1 MKNLNSKGSRIKD
14 RKKPS
19 SRENDKSMF
28 TISNSNHL
36 SYKVFPKMRLRR
48 LRKNPA
54 IRNLFQEVRINSKEL
69 VLPLFI
75 QEGIQE
81 NLPIEAMPGVY
92 RYSINTVLREI
103 EECLKIGIESAV
115 LFGLPSHKD
124 LVGKSSYSDKGI
136 VQNTIK
142 AIRNSF
148 GDKIV
153 IITDVCLCQYTSHG
167 HCGIITGS
175 QINNDKTIST
185 LANAA
190 LSHAEAGADM
200 VAPSA
205 MMDGQVRN
213 IRDVLDDN
221 GFTDTLIMGYS
232 AKQASSFFSP
242 FRDAAHS
249 SPEFGNRQTYQMNYA
264 NPREAKREIELDI
277 EEGADVLMIKPAL
290 SNLDL
295 IYEAK
300 KSFLHPIA
308 AYSVSGEYSM
318 IKAASLNNWL
328 DEDAAITESLSS
340 IKRAGANIIITYYA
354 KRMAEI
360 LSSN

>member
-1 MKNLNSKGSRIKD
+1 MKNLSSKGSKIKNIK
-14 RKKPS
+14 RSKNI
-19 SRENDKSMF
+19 EIDKSMAMA
-28 TISNSNHL
+28 NSNYL
-36 SYKVFPKMRLRR
+36 SYKIFPKMRLRR
-48 LRKNPA
+48 LRKNLA
-54 IRNLFQEVRINSKEL
+54 IRNLFQEVRLNSKEL
-69 VLPLFI
+69 VLPLFV

-92 RYSINTVLREI
+92 RYSINTVLKEI
-103 EECLKIGIESAV
+103 EECIKIGIGSVV

-124 LVGKSSYSDKGI
+124 SFGKSSYADKGI
-136 VQNTIK
+136 IQNTIK

-167 HCGIITGS
+167 HCGIITGN
-175 QINNDKTIST
+175 QIDNDKTILT
-185 LANAA
+185 LAKIA
-190 LSHAEAGADM
+190 LSHAEAGADI

-205 MMDGQVRN
+205 MMDGQVKE
-213 IRDVLDDN
+213 IRDSLDDH
-221 GFTDTLIMGYS
+221 GFTDKLIMGYA

-300 KSFLHPIA
+300 INFLHPIA

-354 KRMAEI
+354 KRMAQI

>member
-1 MKNLNSKGSRIKD
+1 MKNLSSKGSDIKD
-14 RKKPS
+14 S
-19 SRENDKSMF
+19 DKSNNRF
-28 TISNSNHL
+28 DENSIAASNSNNL
-36 SYKVFPKMRLRR
+36 NYKIFPKMRLRR

-54 IRNLFQEVRINSKEL
+54 IRRLFQEVRIDPKEL

-75 QEGIQE
+75 QEDIHE

-92 RYSINTVLREI
+92 RYSINTVLKEI
-103 EECLKIGIESAV
+103 QQCLEIGIDSIV
-115 LFGLPSHKD
+115 LFGLPSDKD
-124 LVGKSSYSDKGI
+124 VFGKNSYAEKGI
-136 VQNTIK
+136 VQKTIK

-148 GDKIV
+148 GDRIV

-167 HCGIITGS
+167 HCGIITGN
-175 QINNDKTIST
+175 QIDNDNTITT
-185 LANAA
+185 LAKVA
-190 LSHAEAGADM
+190 LSHAEAGADI

-205 MMDGQVRN
+205 MMDGQVKS
-213 IRDVLDDN
+213 IRDSLDDN
-221 GFTDTLIMGYS
+221 GFMDTLIMGYS

-264 NPREAKREIELDI
+264 NSREAKREIEMDV
-277 EEGADVLMIKPAL
+277 EEGADILMIKPAL

-300 KSFLHPIA
+300 KSFLNPIA

-328 DEDAAITESLSS
+328 NEDAAIIESLSS

-354 KRMAEI
+354 KRMAE
-360 LSSN
+360 LLRFGL